1 MLHKKI
7 EFKSVANGPE
17 SNGKDSEL
25 RRRRKKIPL
34 DYQQSFAQ

>member
-25 RRRRKKIPL
+25 RRRKKIPL